1 LKEVLKNFKEYFL
14 KTTKKQWSK
23 GVGVPSYNV
32 VGPSYQN
39 MLINLGFCFINYN
52 FVLYVMYIT
61 PHLHVINDF
70 QNFEV
75 LKHTLN
81 FHNF

>member
-1 LKEVLKNFKEYFL
+1 MKNQWFKRA
-14 KTTKKQWSK
+14 
-23 GVGVPSYNV
+23 GVPFYNM

-39 MLINLGFCFINYN
+39 ILIILGFCFINYN

-70 QNFEV
+70 RKFEV
-75 LKHTLN
+75 LKHTLS
-81 FHNF
+81 F